1 MTNPFWAMLAY
12 VARRFVPPRPQ
23 PLPPESPTV
32 PQPQQPGHAPLPEE
46 SFLMA
51 AVRRML
57 EARERELLRRRLV
70 AEAEEKVAEI
80 ADKRLRAAQRR
91 LEIDGKTVVYF
102 PSPDF
107 GITPSEIES
116 PCVNRF
122 KTRRIMSIKMNNT
135 LPV

>member
-1 MTNPFWAMLAY
+1 MANILKTIQYYLEDF
-12 VARRFVPPRPQ
+12 F
-23 PLPPESPTV
+23 LPPGHYLRSNPETPRKQS
-32 PQPQQPGHAPLPEE
+32 QQPESTPLREE

-91 LEIDGKTVVYF
+91 LEIDGKTVEYF

-116 PCVNRF
+116 PCINRF
-122 KTRRIMSIKMNNT
+122 KARRIMSIKMNNT

>member
-1 MTNPFWAMLAY
+1 
-12 VARRFVPPRPQ
+12 
-23 PLPPESPTV
+23 
-32 PQPQQPGHAPLPEE
+32 
-46 SFLMA
+46 MA

-91 LEIDGKTVVYF
+91 LEIDGKTVEF
-102 PSPDF
+102 SPAPDL
-107 GITPSEIES
+107 GIRPSEHAS

-122 KTRRIMSIKMNNT
+122 KSKRIMSIKMNNT
-135 LPV
+135 SPV